1 MAGKIQKSKFSG
13 IRYRESDTRKNG
25 IRKDRYFFLRYKRNG
40 KDIEEGFGWESEGFT
55 ESAAYEELCLIKQNI
70 KTGSGHFS
78 LKEKREKEQAERD
91 ATAAKN
97 ITINAFFEEYFIP
110 YHLNNKTEKTKD
122 NQIKLYEKHIK
133 NELGHK
139 YLNDVTRFD
148 IEKIKA
154 EMVQKNYAAATINY
168 IIGIIKSIFNRAA
181 AFDKFDKKNPAEL
194 VESVIKDNKRTRWLT
209 KEEAEKL
216 LFALKTM
223 KLTDK
228 KAFAYDYY
236 EKFKTSQLY
245 EMALI
250 SLFCGLRAKEL
261 RFLTVSDVDFNTGQ
275 IFIRDP
281 KNKESRY
288 VPMPQLIFTLL
299 KQRIDNILGLEPND
313 YLFRANNGEQ
323 LPEISDQFYRIV
335 ARLGFN
341 DNIVDDRQKVVFH
354 TLRHTYAS
362 WLIQSGVPKYVV
374 KKLLGHKKDE
384 MTDRYAHLAP
394 DNFNQAAQ
402 IIDNSYML
410 AIPSTSG
417 S

>member
-1 MAGKIQKSKFSG
+1 MTKEIKSKFTG
-13 IRYRESDTRKNG
+13 IRYREHPTRKNG
-25 IRKDRYFFLRYKRNG
+25 LRKDRYFIIRYSLNG
-40 KDIEEGFGWESEGFT
+40 KDKSEGFGWESEGFT
-55 ESAAYEELCLIKQNI
+55 ESAAYEELCAIKQNI
-70 KTGSGHFS
+70 KTGCGYFS
-78 LKEKREKEQAERD
+78 LKEKREKEQAARN

-97 ITINAFFEEYFIP
+97 ITIDTFFEEYFIP
-110 YHLNNKTEKTKD
+110 YHLNNKTGKTKD
-122 NQIKLYEKHIK
+122 NQIKLYKKHIK

-139 YLNDVTRFD
+139 YLNDITRFD

-154 EMVQKNYAAATINY
+154 DMIQKDYAAATINY

-181 AFDKFDKKNPAEL
+181 AFDIFDKKNPAEL

-216 LFALKTM
+216 LFALKNM
-223 KLTDK
+223 KLVDK
-228 KAFAYDYY
+228 SAFAYEYY
-236 EKFKTSQLY
+236 DKFKTSQLY
-245 EMALI
+245 EMAII
-250 SLFCGLRAKEL
+250 SLFCGLRSKEL
-261 RFLTVSDVDFNTGQ
+261 RCLTPSDIDFNTRQ
-275 IFIRDP
+275 IFVRDP

-288 VPMPQLIFTLL
+288 VPMPLAAFNVI
-299 KQRIDNILGLEPND
+299 KQRIENIPGLEPND
-313 YLFRANNGEQ
+313 YLFRTNTGQQ
-323 LPEISDQFYRIV
+323 LPEVSDQFYRIV

-402 IIDNSYML
+402 VIDNSYIL
-410 AIPSTSG
+410 AIPSTTG
-417 S
+417 IQ